1 MSKLKHL
8 KIWEHPQD
16 YMGTT
21 WEDYYVFLSQT
32 RDSDALERSNF
43 IKGLEAIGGED
54 PEMVVTAGANHW
66 ACGWLDTIYIHKD
79 AHTAL
84 QKADEIMNELANYPV
99 VDEEHYCEL
108 EQEEATEVW
117 KNCYNPADR
126 IEYYRKHE
134 PQWHSYEDL
143 LQSIRIGD
151 TFWGCAS
158 DLLA

>member
-1 MSKLKHL
+1 MSKLKNL
-8 KIWEHPQD
+8 KLWTHPQN

-54 PEMVVTAGANHW
+54 PEMLVTAGANHW
-66 ACGWLDTIYIHKD
+66 AYGWLDTIYIHKN

-84 QKADEIMNELANYPV
+84 QKADEIMGALEDYPV

-108 EQEEATEVW
+108 ENDEAQEVW
-117 KNCYNPADR
+117 KNCYDPKER
-126 IEYYRKHE
+126 IEFYRKHE
-134 PQWHSYEDL
+134 PQWYSFKEL
-143 LQSIRIGD
+143 LQSVRTGD
-151 TFWGCAS
+151 AFYGYAS
-158 DLLA
+158 DLLT

>member
-8 KIWEHPQD
+8 NLWTHPQN

-66 ACGWLDTIYIHKD
+66 AYGWLDTIYIHKD
-79 AHTAL
+79 AHATL
-84 QKADEIMNELANYPV
+84 QKADEIMEELNNYPV

-108 EQEEATEVW
+108 EHEEATGVW
-117 KNCYNPADR
+117 KDCYDPKER
-126 IEYYRKHE
+126 IEFYRKHE
-134 PQWHSYEDL
+134 PQWYSYKDL
-143 LQSIRIGD
+143 LQSVRIGD

-158 DLLA
+158 DLLT

>member
-8 KIWEHPQD
+8 KIWTHPQN

-84 QKADEIMNELANYPV
+84 QKADKIMDELEDYPV
-99 VDEEHYCEL
+99 LDEEHYCEL

-117 KNCYNPADR
+117 KNCFNPADR

-158 DLLA
+158 DLLT

>member
-1 MSKLKHL
+1 MNKLKHL
-8 KIWEHPQD
+8 KIWEHPRD

-66 ACGWLDTIYIHKD
+66 LCGWLDTIYIHKD

-108 EQEEATEVW
+108 EHDEAQEVW
-117 KNCYNPADR
+117 KNCYDPADR

-134 PQWHSYEDL
+134 PQWNSFKDL
-143 LQSIRIGD
+143 LQSVRTGD